1 LRFSDLLLNLI
12 VYTIKFGMT
21 MNLLLINA
29 CLVTMQKATMQ
40 KATIQKTTMQ
50 NGCDGYQVQEAQF
63 VYVSDGKIT
72 QIGPMK
78 NCPDMDV
85 LQTLDCENK
94 LVTPGLIDC
103 HTHLVFAGN
112 RANEFEQ
119 RLMGMAYEEIARQ
132 GGGIMST
139 VKATREASE
148 KTLLANALRHLSG
161 LIKDGV
167 TTVEVKSGY
176 GLTLE
181 SELKMLRVAKQL
193 EQHAKIKV
201 STTLLAAHA
210 VPPEYKDDADAYID
224 YVCEQIIP
232 AAVAAKLVDYVDVF
246 CEGIGFNL
254 KQTEQVFATALS
266 FGLGIKG
273 HTEQLS
279 HLGGSA
285 LAAKMGA
292 SSVDHVEYLT
302 ANDVAVLAENGTVAT
317 LLPGAFYF
325 LRETQLPPIQLL
337 REAKVPMALASDFNP
352 GTSPIASL
360 LTIMNMGCTLFRL
373 TPEEALRGVT
383 CHAAQALGIAAER
396 GQIKVGYE
404 ADFALWNVTH
414 PAHLCY
420 EIGTPLLHARI
431 INGAL
436 CHD

>member
-1 LRFSDLLLNLI
+1 
-12 VYTIKFGMT
+12 
-21 MNLLLINA
+21 MNLLLTNA
-29 CLVTMQKATMQ
+29 RLVTMENNN
-40 KATIQKTTMQ
+40 I
-50 NGCDGYQVQEAQF
+50 GYQVLEKQF
-63 VYVSDGKIT
+63 INVVNGKIT
-72 QIGPMK
+72 QFGAMQT
-78 NCPDMDV
+78 CPDINV
-85 LQTLDCENK
+85 EQTLDCENRI
-94 LVTPGLIDC
+94 VTPGLIDC

-112 RANEFEQ
+112 RTNEFEQ
-119 RLMGMAYEEIARQ
+119 RLTGVPYQEIARQ
-132 GGGIMST
+132 GGGIIAT

-148 KTLLANALRHLSG
+148 KELLSNALRHLSG

-167 TTVEVKSGY
+167 TTVEIKSGY

-210 VPPEYKDDADAYID
+210 VPPEYKDDPDSYID
-224 YVCEQIIP
+224 YICEQIIP
-232 AAVAAKLVDYVDVF
+232 AAVNAKLVDYVDVF
-246 CEGIGFNL
+246 CEEIGFNL
-254 KQTEQVFATALS
+254 KQTEQVFNTALS

-279 HLGGSA
+279 NLGGSA
-285 LAAKMGA
+285 LAANMGA
-292 SSVDHVEYLT
+292 SSVDHIEYLDNEGVK
-302 ANDVAVLAENGTVAT
+302 ALSENGTVAT

-337 REAKVPMALASDFNP
+337 RESHVPMALATDFNP

-383 CHAAQALGIAAER
+383 CHAAKALGLAESK
-396 GQIKVGYE
+396 GQIKVGYD
-404 ADFALWNVTH
+404 ADFAIWNIQQ
-414 PAHLCY
+414 PAQLAY

-431 INGAL
+431 FNGEL